1 MKCFIIIGMPAA
13 GKDIA
18 RRVAREKRY
27 PYFATGDIVRA
38 EATRREVSPDADS
51 MARLSTELR
60 GNDGLGVTRLAL
72 KMAVDSGEPVVF
84 MEGIRSKQEMDLI
97 GARAE
102 SVVVAFLAPRTVR
115 RARVLSRGRSDDDA
129 AAFDIRDR
137 REIDYG
143 LAVPIAMADEYIL
156 NTGTVEQALSALAGI
171 IECHTST

>member
-18 RRVAREKRY
+18 RQFARLKGL

-38 EATRREVSPDADS
+38 EAARRGVSPDADS

-72 KMAVDSGEPVVF
+72 KTAVESGEPVVF
-84 MEGIRSKQEMDLI
+84 MEGIRSKQEIELI
-97 GARAE
+97 GAQ
-102 SVVVAFLAPRTVR
+102 SDTVVVAFLAPRSQR
-115 RARVLSRGRSDDDA
+115 RERVLSRGRSDDSA
-129 AAFDIRDR
+129 AAFNGRDR

-143 LAVPIAMADEYIL
+143 LAVPIALADEYIL
-156 NTGTVEQALSALAGI
+156 NTGTAEQALATFGRIVERHNIA
-171 IECHTST
+171 